1 MTNEK
6 SSISENEHV
15 VMRILILFLG
25 LCIMA
30 FGVAFSIKSDMGTSP
45 ISTLP
50 YVTSLVTGLSVGTTT
65 IIMNVFFVLLQILIL
80 RKNYKWFQLLQ
91 IPAAIVF
98 GLMIDI
104 AETVIINLACPS
116 YFVSCLYCFIGI
128 VLIALGIRFEVEA
141 GLITTA
147 GEGIVLAICEVKKNL
162 KFGNVKICF
171 DLSLV
176 ITSLII
182 SLVFLSS
189 VQGIREGTAAA
200 AVFVGLFTK
209 LLKDPVKKAVSVFYN
224 KFTAST

>member
-80 RKNYKWFQLLQ
+80 RKNYDWIQLLQ
-91 IPAAIVF
+91 IPAAMLF
-98 GLMIDI
+98 GAMID
-104 AETVIINLACPS
+104 LAGFAIRSFSCTS
-116 YFVSCLYCFIGI
+116 YASACVYCLIGI
-128 VLIALGIRFEVEA
+128 ILIALGIRLEVEA

-176 ITSLII
+176 IISLIV

-209 LLKDPVKKAVSVFYN
+209 LLKDPVKKAVSVFLQ
-224 KFTAST
+224 